1 MGEIHE
7 KIITSVDSMISDA
20 MFKLQ
25 FYGEFCQFINF
36 KKHHAIPTCGVRVEI
51 SGMQFYFNSDF
62 LDTLTQ
68 PEMNFIML
76 HEIFHL
82 LWEHQARTRRCGYDH
97 ELSNIVQDMII
108 NEVIKVDI
116 IERMINTNKKEN
128 RNLHFADIPVDRET
142 NKIWVLHKP
151 EEYKGELSYEDMY
164 EWIIIEKE
172 KYDAWKEKK
181 EGKCPVS
188 DYLRSIF
195 ENMEMGILDW
205 LDIHLPDDIPPE
217 YRRSIIEDIKT
228 ILENRNLLTK
238 DIQATI
244 DKITRSKKDYIK
256 NIKIGINELFGT
268 YKQKSITKK
277 NRRSI
282 VGIKGKRKDSY
293 ALNVMLDVSGS
304 MEGYFGKALSYILQN
319 DIKLN
324 IIQCDTEVKTHTVVT
339 SKSELRK
346 MKIFGL
352 GGTVLQTGINYIIE
366 NKKINKL
373 NTLILT
379 DGETDKIDVRKLK
392 KCMIISHRK
401 KCPIVGDARQIVIK

>member
-1 MGEIHE
+1 MTTFDN
-7 KIITSVDSMISDA
+7 II
-20 MFKLQ
+20 KL
-25 FYGEFCQFINF
+25 
-36 KKHHAIPTCGVRVEI
+36 
-51 SGMQFYFNSDF
+51 NSFFF
-62 LDTLTQ
+62 LY
-68 PEMNFIML
+68 
-76 HEIFHL
+76 
-82 LWEHQARTRRCGYDH
+82 C
-97 ELSNIVQDMII
+97 
-108 NEVIKVDI
+108 
-116 IERMINTNKKEN
+116 
-128 RNLHFADIPVDRET
+128 
-142 NKIWVLHKP
+142 
-151 EEYKGELSYEDMY
+151 
-164 EWIIIEKE
+164 
-172 KYDAWKEKK
+172 
-181 EGKCPVS
+181 
-188 DYLRSIF
+188 
-195 ENMEMGILDW
+195 
-205 LDIHLPDDIPPE
+205 
-217 YRRSIIEDIKT
+217 
-228 ILENRNLLTK
+228 
-238 DIQATI
+238 
-244 DKITRSKKDYIK
+244 
-256 NIKIGINELFGT
+256 
-268 YKQKSITKK
+268 SITKK